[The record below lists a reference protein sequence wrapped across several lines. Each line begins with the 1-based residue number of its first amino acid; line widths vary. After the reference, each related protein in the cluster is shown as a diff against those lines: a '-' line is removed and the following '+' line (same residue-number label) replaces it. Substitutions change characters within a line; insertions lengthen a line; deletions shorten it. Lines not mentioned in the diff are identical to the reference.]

1 MSGPFISNL
10 LGGGTATK
18 IGLVHRVSGVETFE
32 DVFGDI
38 GLLDCDPV
46 KIELQPD
53 ARPYSIAT
61 LRRIPFPI
69 LPQLDEELK
78 RMQSLG
84 IIEEVKEATDWCAPM
99 VPVMKKKKKPRICVD
114 LTKLNKPVKRERFM
128 LPTLEDVAPN
138 LSGATVFSTV
148 DASSG
153 FWQIPLDASSR
164 RLTTFITP
172 VGRFCFRRLPFG
184 ITSALEIFQ
193 QKISTLL
200 RDHSG
205 TVVVMDDILMFGK
218 DREEHDRNLRA
229 VMQTV
234 RASGLKLN
242 REKCQF
248 GKSEIKYFGHI
259 VGKDGIK
266 PSTEK
271 VRAISDLS
279 NQRHRATPV
288 HWDDQLPGSVSPRSV
303 FHHAPH

>member
-1 MSGPFISNL
+1 
-10 LGGGTATK
+10 
-18 IGLVHRVSGVETFE
+18 
-32 DVFGDI
+32 
-38 GLLDCDPV
+38 
-46 KIELQPD
+46 
-53 ARPYSIAT
+53 
-61 LRRIPFPI
+61 
-69 LPQLDEELK
+69 
-78 RMQSLG
+78 
-84 IIEEVKEATDWCAPM
+84 
-99 VPVMKKKKKPRICVD
+99 
-114 LTKLNKPVKRERFM
+114 
-128 LPTLEDVAPN
+128 
-138 LSGATVFSTV
+138 
-148 DASSG
+148 
-153 FWQIPLDASSR
+153 
-164 RLTTFITP
+164 
-172 VGRFCFRRLPFG
+172 
-184 ITSALEIFQ
+184 
-193 QKISTLL
+193 
-200 RDHSG
+200 
-205 TVVVMDDILMFGK
+205 MDDILFFGK